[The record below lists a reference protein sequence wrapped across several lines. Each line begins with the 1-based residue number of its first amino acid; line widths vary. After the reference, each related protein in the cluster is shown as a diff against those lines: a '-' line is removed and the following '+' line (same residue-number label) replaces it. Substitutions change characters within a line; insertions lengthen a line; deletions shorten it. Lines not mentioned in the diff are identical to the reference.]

1 MIKIEK
7 IYIENFKG
15 IKDKVIFDFNNTDYS
30 INVLSGPNG
39 FGKTTIFE
47 VIEICLTGNFNR
59 IEQFENVQQHKSNR
73 KKPFFQN
80 TDDED
85 VIIKLCLYDT
95 NSEEYS
101 IITKHYD
108 DINSPKKK
116 NKGKDFIPVDSK
128 NIFSTYFSTDID
140 DFENNDFSSLT
151 AVDQEYINQLIYG
164 EDTEIDLS
172 SVYYLFNYIQQED
185 NIYFLR
191 QKEEDKGKSLSFLFN
206 INKEEDEKNKITN
219 IANQLFSQK
228 TSLNQEIELLQSSLS
243 ENTDIAYERVFDH
256 KEYFFDKEVVFDK
269 NYIEEAKIKYDS
281 FTDILNGLINVK
293 QNFSVEEYD
302 KSIKYK
308 YINERILGNHNLL
321 NAFLIKN
328 VYTSDLHLQLSTHN
342 AKIQS
347 ARKYLAL
354 KPIELID
361 KVYFDLFINDEE
373 EYEEYKVLEQ
383 AIIKLNQ
390 DLGIIGKLLADFNSE
405 RNLLN
410 EHFDNVIKSNHISN
424 TNCPLCNSEFTSH
437 EELQIAITAKT
448 NLIQEF
454 NKSKI
459 EEKAKL
465 EEKLKKHHGNLKE
478 IVELFLKDNF
488 IFDES
493 ILGILR
499 EQEAYLSKLETYVTK
514 IEGLNTTLF
523 NDLLF
528 KEVPHAFEE
537 LDPKR
542 DVLKKYITENIL
554 ELFKY
559 QEELITDKA
568 LYIEYFNNKEKFE
581 GTSIEQFE
589 RKKEYIKNELN
600 KVSSIRLTF
609 LKDRYSQIEILL
621 SKIEPVKISLNH
633 IIKVHKREMIEKIKI
648 PFYVYSGKILQSYQQ
663 GLGIFI
669 DINTTGQSNFVT
681 FKTGNS
687 SDHDIVYHLS
697 SGQMAVVSLAFCLSL
712 NKVYNTNHHFKFL
725 SIDDPVQTMDDLNVH
740 TFIELLRNEFQ
751 EYQMIMSTHDDFTS
765 RYMKYKF
772 DKFNL
777 KTQIL
782 NVQDLVIESLN

>member
-1 MIKIEK
+1 MIKINK

-15 IKDKVIFDFNNTDYS
+15 IKDKVIFDFNINDFD

-47 VIEICLTGNFNR
+47 IIEICLTGNFNR

-95 NSEEYS
+95 NTEEYS
-101 IITKHYD
+101 IIIKHYD

-128 NIFSTYFSTDID
+128 NIFSTYFSTNID

-151 AVDQEYINQLIYG
+151 QIEQKYINELIYG
-164 EDTEIDLS
+164 EGTEIDLS

-206 INKEEDEKNKITN
+206 ISKEEEEKEKITK
-219 IANQLFSQK
+219 IANQLSIQK
-228 TSLNQEIELLQSSLS
+228 SSLNREIELIQSSLS
-243 ENTDIAYERVFDH
+243 DNNDVVFERLFNQ
-256 KEYFFDKEVVFDK
+256 KEYDFDKEIVF
-269 NYIEEAKIKYDS
+269 NENSIEEAKIKYVTS
-281 FTDILNGLINVK
+281 SEILNSLINLK
-293 QNFSVEEYD
+293 QTFSVEEYM
-302 KSIKYK
+302 KSRQFVF
-308 YINERILGNHNLL
+308 INEKILGDNNLL
-321 NAFLIKN
+321 NAFLLKS
-328 VYTSDLHLQLSTHN
+328 VYTPDLHSQLNIHN
-342 AKIQS
+342 SKTRNANKF
-347 ARKYLAL
+347 LTL
-354 KPIELID
+354 KPNDLID
-361 KVYFDLFINDEE
+361 KVYFDQFINDEAFLIR
-373 EYEEYKVLEQ
+373 YKLCEQ
-383 AIIKLNQ
+383 TIIKINK
-390 DLGIIGKLLADFNSE
+390 DLGTIGKLLADFNSE

-410 EHFDNVIKSNHISN
+410 EHFDNVIKNDHISN
-424 TNCPLCNSEFTSH
+424 TNCPFCNTEFNSF
-437 EELQIAITAKT
+437 EELQTAIRTKT
-448 NLIQEF
+448 NLIQDF
-454 NKSKI
+454 NN
-459 EEKAKL
+459 AKL
-465 EEKLKKHHGNLKE
+465 EEKAKQEEELKTYHESIKEKVDLYLKE
-478 IVELFLKDNF
+478 NF
-488 IFDES
+488 IYDES

-499 EQEAYLSKLETYVTK
+499 EQEAYLTKIETYVTK
-514 IEGLNTTLF
+514 IEGFKTESF

-528 KEVPHAFEE
+528 KKVPHSSIE
-537 LDPKR
+537 LEPVR
-542 DVLKKYITENIL
+542 DALKKYITENIL

-559 QEELITDKA
+559 QEELITDKG
-568 LYIEYFNNKEKFE
+568 LYIEYFNSKEKFE
-581 GTSIEQFE
+581 STSIEQFE
-589 RKKEYIKNELN
+589 RKKAYIKNELN
-600 KVSSIRLTF
+600 GVSNERLAFLNDRFSKVST
-609 LKDRYSQIEILL
+609 LL
-621 SKIEPVKISLNH
+621 SKIEPIRTSLSN
-633 IIKVHKREMIEKIKI
+633 IIKEHKREMIEKIKI

-669 DINTTGQSNFVT
+669 DINTTGLSNFVT
-681 FKTGNS
+681 FKTGNG

-712 NKVYNTNHHFKFL
+712 NKVYNTNNHFKFL

-740 TFIELLRNEFQ
+740 TFIELIRNEFK

-777 KTQIL
+777 RTQIL
-782 NVQDLVIESLN
+782 NVQDVVIES